1 MYKKAEG
8 TVTHKTLVLVLLL
21 PFTVIQLGAT
31 DSRNPEHVSHWVSL
45 FQLGLWEIKMEV
57 ILFRLQKQESQLLD

>member
-8 TVTHKTLVLVLLL
+8 MVTHKTLVLVLLL

-45 FQLGLWEIKMEV
+45 SNWAFGRLKWKSSCSG
-57 ILFRLQKQESQLLD
+57 FRSGRASF